1 MRVRVLLGAYTLAM
15 AFTLV
20 YGGEHFVTDIL
31 AGWAMAAAVVWVV
44 SRSRALVAARQRSR
58 AVAASQPA

>member
-1 MRVRVLLGAYTLAM
+1 M

-31 AGWAMAAAVVWVV
+31 AGWAMAAAVVWAV
-44 SRSRALVAARQRSR
+44 SRGRALVAARRRRSR